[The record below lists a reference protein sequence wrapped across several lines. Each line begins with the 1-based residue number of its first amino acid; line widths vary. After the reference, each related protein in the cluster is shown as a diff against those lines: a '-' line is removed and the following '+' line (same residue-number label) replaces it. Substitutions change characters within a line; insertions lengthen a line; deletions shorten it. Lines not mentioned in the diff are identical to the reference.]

1 MTSCTATACSKHS
14 TATTSTTRS
23 TRAQRKTRGTLPLG
37 IGETRGRSPRFAA
50 SARLDRVTPDLP
62 SDGDGVVDGDLT
74 IAPVGMTTRKLVT
87 RVLVLVIGLGV
98 AGALL
103 WFTFDDLDLNAVL
116 DAVRSLTDAEMLSL
130 VSTTVIMVWSEAL
143 LLATFVPGL
152 PARRGALAW
161 LGPTAVGSVV
171 PGPSDLPMIH
181 RMFTS
186 WGRSGKDAATSVAAA
201 SLLNILLKLILPA
214 IAGVTLAVADITIDG
229 LFATIVTTT
238 VILAVLLVV
247 AAVVLG
253 SESRTAKA
261 GHLIDRLWRPTLRLL
276 RRQPSGTPLAERLV
290 VQRAESFDLL
300 GGIWKKSLAASLFV
314 TATRVAL
321 FVMCIRFVG
330 VPESAAS
337 WVAVFCVWAIVR
349 GLTVVPLMPGGVG
362 VSEVAYVAMLTPIAG
377 TQYVNQITA
386 GVLVYRILT
395 WLLMIPAGGV
405 AIGLWRIGL
414 RRSEPATS

>member
-1 MTSCTATACSKHS
+1 M
-14 TATTSTTRS
+14 
-23 TRAQRKTRGTLPLG
+23 
-37 IGETRGRSPRFAA
+37 
-50 SARLDRVTPDLP
+50 TPDLP

-161 LGPTAVGSVV
+161 LGPTSVGSVV

-330 VPESAAS
+330 VPEAAAS